1 MEKTQLRTLFIGS
14 KKLGFSC
21 LEVIYSVDPKCLSGV
36 VTIDDSSDKRSYFN
50 EIKAFCF
57 SNGVPL
63 YVTVGKKHFNK
74 IIKKIKPHQ
83 CFVVCWYWLI
93 DKEILD
99 IVPMGFLGIHNSL
112 LPKYRGGSPLVWS
125 IINGDECVGSTIFS
139 ITEGLDEGDIWSQV
153 SIKLEFGY
161 YVSDVL
167 NILEDS
173 VVQNF
178 KNIVKNKVI
187 PTPQNHDEATFCAQ
201 RIPSDGKI
209 DFNKNNIQI
218 YNFIRAQSFPY
229 PGAFTIY
236 KNNKLVVLKASPINI
251 KCYGTPGQVFKIN
264 KEGVWVVCGNNDVII
279 LKIVYFEEREVKAN
293 DVIKKFNERF

>member
-1 MEKTQLRTLFIGS
+1 MGS

-21 LEVIYSVDPKCLSGV
+21 LEMIYSMDSESLCGV
-36 VTIDDSSDKRSYFN
+36 VTIDDNSDKRSYFN
-50 EIKAFCF
+50 EIRAFCF
-57 SNGVPL
+57 INKVPL
-63 YVTVGKKHFNK
+63 YVAADNKHFNRL
-74 IIKKIKPHQ
+74 IKKIKPHKW
-83 CFVVCWYWLI
+83 FVVCWYWLI

-99 IVPMGFLGIHNSL
+99 MVPMGVIGIHNSL

-125 IINGDECVGSTIFS
+125 IINGDEYVGSTIFS
-139 ITEGLDEGDIWSQV
+139 ITEDMDKGDIWAQT
-153 SIKLEFGY
+153 SIKLEFDH

-173 VVQNF
+173 IIQNF
-178 KNIVKNKVI
+178 RNIIKNKI
-187 PTPQNHDEATFCAQ
+187 TPTPQNHDEATFCAQ

-209 DFNKNNIQI
+209 DFNKNNIQV

-236 KNNKLVVLKASPINI
+236 KNNELIVLKAVPINI

-279 LKIVYFEEREVKAN
+279 LKTVYFEECEVQTN
-293 DVIKKFNERF
+293 NVIKKFNWRF